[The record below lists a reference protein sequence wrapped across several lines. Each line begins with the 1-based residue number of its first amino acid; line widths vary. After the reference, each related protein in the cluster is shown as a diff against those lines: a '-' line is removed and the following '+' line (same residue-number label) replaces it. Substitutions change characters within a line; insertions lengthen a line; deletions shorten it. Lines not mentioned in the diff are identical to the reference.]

1 MLIYWR
7 VSEGNPNF
15 STAKTRLFPWKTTTM
30 QWSVPEVIPCHSLVP
45 GGQCLASRDQH
56 LEATEASQE
65 KLEKQIAPNLAPNT
79 GNFPIVT
86 IVIHVT

>member
-1 MLIYWR
+1 M
-7 VSEGNPNF
+7 
-15 STAKTRLFPWKTTTM
+15 
-30 QWSVPEVIPCHSLVP
+30 SVPEVIPCHSSVP

-65 KLEKQIAPNLAPNT
+65 KFEKENRPKLGPHRE
-79 GNFPIVT
+79 FPIVT